1 MVDILRGEIGIW
13 EDLVGERMERSKR
26 LVGFLFAEVLSFGG
40 CELS

>member
-1 MVDILRGEIGIW
+1 MVDILRGEIGIR
-13 EDLVGERMERSKR
+13 DLVGERMERSKR